1 MFLSQVFS
9 LVLSPSWLFNCL
21 HPKGE
26 SLIWEAKELNR
37 LKFFRRLYMNTIGGI
52 AGRTFTE
59 DDALKTTE
67 VGETF
72 EKFVK
77 NADGA
82 IEDFI
87 KEKSGGGQGGAAGDS
102 LSLSA
107 GESLQLQRLMGD
119 QSITVQTGTSTLKS
133 IKDSI
138 ASAARNI

>member
-9 LVLSPSWLFNCL
+9 LVLSLSWLFNCL
-21 HPKGE
+21 HPEGRVTQCGNQTIKQ
-26 SLIWEAKELNR
+26 SNNQVSKLR
-37 LKFFRRLYMNTIGGI
+37 SLYMNSLNIGGM
-52 AGRTFTE
+52 AGRAITE

-67 VGETF
+67 VGTEF
-72 EKFVK
+72 EEFVK
-77 NADGA
+77 VADSA
-82 IEDFI
+82 VEDFI
-87 KEKSGGGQGGAAGDS
+87 KDKSQAGS

-138 ASAARNI
+138 SSAARNI

>member
-1 MFLSQVFS
+1 
-9 LVLSPSWLFNCL
+9 
-21 HPKGE
+21 
-26 SLIWEAKELNR
+26 
-37 LKFFRRLYMNTIGGI
+37 MNIQNTGM
-52 AGRTFTE
+52 AGRALTE

-67 VGETF
+67 VGTTF
-72 EKFVK
+72 EKFIEK
-77 NADGA
+77 ADAA

-87 KEKSGGGQGGAAGDS
+87 ATKSGGTVGGGAGDN

-119 QSITVQTGTSTLKS
+119 QSIAVQTGTSTLKS

>member
-1 MFLSQVFS
+1 
-9 LVLSPSWLFNCL
+9 
-21 HPKGE
+21 
-26 SLIWEAKELNR
+26 
-37 LKFFRRLYMNTIGGI
+37 MNTIGGMT
-52 AGRTFTE
+52 GRAFAE

-72 EKFVK
+72 EAFVK
-77 NADGA
+77 NADDA
-82 IEDFI
+82 IETFI
-87 KEKSGGGQGGAAGDS
+87 MEKSGGQGGNAGDS